1 MNNVPFLQ
9 PGSFVPFDLQTVG
22 TWATNG
28 FVPDATTAAGPIQFF
43 RDGNGNYFTNIRQ
56 ASDILPADMSSYSTV
71 YYVDPDGGNDSNTVP
86 LSPTN
91 AWKTLNKALTVAPAG
106 NRIILYK
113 PGCAFL
119 GGSTGGNP
127 TCNGSFIIAPWDGYN
142 SGSRCTIE
150 NRLTTAGA
158 YTETSPGSGI
168 WTATTA
174 STAGYCVNANY
185 TATLADGAVV
195 PIPYVASF
203 TSAGC
208 DANVHSC
215 FISGTSVRINVGPGN
230 NPNNVTWY
238 VNGSNLRIDQA
249 VNGVFIGCQFLGG
262 SQGTGSA
269 TSTNTLKYYDCASW
283 YGYPGI
289 ITYATGVANTSASDG
304 GAVFSSAGE
313 TWWINSRCYMGP
325 TDGLDYK
332 TSRNFLEVNTTSIYH
347 GIDAIHGGGT
357 GVYGSCNAST
367 GHGSKGIRVGGM
379 YGQAGGRV
387 VHDIKQT
394 NTGYIIV
401 LGSQVFGS
409 TGLTTDNVDIAIGGI
424 ASDGSQMWA
433 YDLKLTSPDGNAS
446 TSLYRYGAQDANLYA
461 NVPCATSQLSLS
473 GTGTV
478 TFVGLGGG

>member
-1 MNNVPFLQ
+1 LNNVPFLQ
-9 PGSFVPFDLQTVG
+9 TGSFVPFDLQTVG

-28 FVPDATTAAGPIQFF
+28 FVPDATTAIGPVQFF
-43 RDGNGNYFTNIRQ
+43 LRPNGTYFTNITK
-56 ASDILPADMSSYSTV
+56 ASDILPADMSSYTLT
-71 YYVDPDGGNDSNTVP
+71 YYVDPVDGLDTNTG
-86 LSPTN
+86 LSI
-91 AWKTLNKALTVAPAG
+91 AQAFKTLSKALTTVGA

-127 TCNGSFIIAPWDGYN
+127 TCAASFIIAPWDGYD

-168 WTATTA
+168 WTAITA
-174 STAGYCVNANY
+174 SAAGYCVNANY

-195 PIPYVASF
+195 PIPYVPSN

-215 FISGTSVRINVGPGN
+215 FISGTSVRVNVGPGN
-230 NPNNVTWY
+230 NANNVRWH
-238 VNGSNLRIDQA
+238 VNGSNLRIDTA
-249 VNGVFIGCQFLGG
+249 VNGVFIGCDFVGG
-262 SQGTGSA
+262 SQGTGSSTA
-269 TSTNTLKYYDCASW
+269 TNTLKYYDCGSY
-283 YGYPGI
+283 YGYPGVI
-289 ITYATGVANTSASDG
+289 NYSTGAATTSASDG
-304 GAVFSSAGE
+304 GAVWSSAGE

-332 TSRNFLEVNTTSIYH
+332 TSRNFLEVNSNSIYH
-347 GIDAIHGGGT
+347 GIDAIHGGGNS
-357 GVYGSCNAST
+357 VFGSCNAST

-401 LGSQVFGS
+401 LGSRIFGS
-409 TGLTTDNVDIAIGGI
+409 TGLTTDNVDLAIGGI
-424 ASDGSQMWA
+424 SSDGSQMWA
-433 YDLKLTSPDGNAS
+433 YDVQLTSPDGNAS

-461 NVPCATSQLSLS
+461 NVPCATSQLVLL

-478 TFVGLGGG
+478 TFVPRGGS